1 MNVGFHFYIIY
12 LLCIGLGMDY
22 KTSMIIAYASQ
33 HIDDNIF
40 WETIDKG
47 LPTEF
52 PVVATFSID
61 VTKSKDDKEPTLL
74 IHFPPGDG
82 QEIKGVARKDGKWFE
97 GITTPNCS
105 MAEIALDRALLTK
118 NPYLI
123 GVALHTYADTWA
135 HQGFAACVHDCNESP
150 NSYGKYAI
158 LTKLGH
164 ARVGHYPDWPVI
176 WRDDRLLSGCRINNK
191 HRFKQAARCIAKK
204 LDKYINP
211 NSSYEESKSRRDR
224 VVNSIFKAFGEP
236 IPCKARS
243 EKELEI
249 LSEDQF
255 LNFRRLGLEKE
266 FGGEFIEVY
275 DVNRWERNAVKII
288 EKGGNNQAIAKMT
301 KGIFTGFLEDK
312 KYWLPT
318 FYNNI
323 LKEDNKDHSKDFL
336 MADLVNNK
344 VKYFKEFN
352 FGDIS
357 DFSLPIVN
365 DKSETWTDVIH
376 DTSELHYFKFHVAAQ
391 IHLSHLICETQKIKV
406 NDDFISSTTTSTSSS
421 YDIERSDKTLYSY
434 YDEGKE
440 EIWVS
445 EMKERTSKIRNRIY

>member
-22 KTSMIIAYASQ
+22 RTAMIIAYASQ

-74 IHFPPGDG
+74 VHFPPSGNDLIT
-82 QEIKGVARKDGKWFE
+82 EKVSRKDHKWFN
-97 GITTPNCS
+97 GITIPECS

-176 WRDDRLLSGCRINNK
+176 WRDDRLLNASKCRINNK
-191 HRFKQAARCIAKK
+191 SRFKKAAKHIAKK

-211 NSSYEESKSRRDR
+211 NSSKEESKSRREK
-224 VVNSIFKAFGEP
+224 VVDDIFKAFGEP
-236 IPCKARS
+236 IPV
-243 EKELEI
+243 KERKENEIEI
-249 LSEDQF
+249 LSEAQF
-255 LNFRRLGLEKE
+255 MNFRRLGLEKE
-266 FGGEFIEVY
+266 FGGDIIEVY
-275 DVNRWERNAVKII
+275 DVNRWERNAVKTI
-288 EKGGNNQAIAKMT
+288 EKAGNDSQIAELT
-301 KGIFTGFLEDK
+301 KGIFTGFFEDRK
-312 KYWLPT
+312 FWLPT

-323 LKEDNKDHSKDFL
+323 LKKDDKNHVSGLLKYDT
-336 MADLVNNK
+336 VNDK

-352 FGDIS
+352 FGDLS
-357 DFSLPIVN
+357 DFSLPIVK
-365 DKSETWTDVIH
+365 DKLEEWSDVIH
-376 DTSELHYFKFHVAAQ
+376 DTSELPYFKFHVAAQ
-391 IHLSHLICETQKIKV
+391 IHLSYLITETQKIAAK
-406 NDDFISSTTTSTSSS
+406 DDWESLSSTSSS
-421 YDIERSDKTLYSY
+421 SDEPRTLYSY

-440 EIWVS
+440 EIWVT
-445 EMKERTSKIRNRIY
+445 EMKERTSKIRGRIY

>member
-22 KTSMIIAYASQ
+22 RTAMIIAYASQ

-74 IHFPPGDG
+74 VHFPPGDG
-82 QEIKGVARKDGKWFE
+82 QESDNGRVARKDGKWFE

-150 NSYGKYAI
+150 NSYGKYAV

-176 WRDDRLLSGCRINNK
+176 WRDDRLLRPSACRINNK
-191 HRFKQAARCIAKK
+191 KRFKKAASCIAKK

-211 NSSYEESKSRRDR
+211 NSTKEESKSRREK
-224 VVNSIFKAFGEP
+224 VVDDIFKAFGEP
-236 IPCKARS
+236 IPCKNRK
-243 EKELEI
+243 EGELEI
-249 LSEDQF
+249 LSEAQF

-288 EKGGNNQAIAKMT
+288 EKGCNDGEIAKMT

-323 LKEDNKDHSKDFL
+323 LKKDVKKYDEKFL
-336 MADLVNNK
+336 SFENIDNK

-352 FGDIS
+352 FHDLT

-365 DKSETWTDVIH
+365 DKSQEWNDVIH
-376 DTSELHYFKFHVAAQ
+376 DTSEMPYFKFHVAAQ
-391 IHLSHLICETQKIKV
+391 THLSHLITETQKITAK
-406 NDDFISSTTTSTSSS
+406 DDFEENSSS
-421 YDIERSDKTLYSY
+421 SSSSNEPKTLYSY
-434 YDEGKE
+434 YDGGKE
-440 EIWVS
+440 EIWVT
-445 EMKERTSKIRNRIY
+445 EMKERTAKIRSRIY